1 VSALHRGL
9 GVAFRS
15 LTIFSTTDLAAEDQT
30 VYLELVAELE
40 HQGYIQKTPANGV
53 FAVVKEQ
60 KKVTDARS
68 RYIDPFASISN
79 YVRTGRSILG

>member
-40 HQGYIQKTPANGV
+40 HQGYIQKSPAN
-53 FAVVKEQ
+53 VVKEQ